1 MVPRMVPLRTRALS
15 ALVAI
20 TATAAL
26 AAGCGGDDDDSDAS
40 APSTTAST
48 NEGEAVA
55 VSAIDYE
62 FEDLPQ
68 SIAAGARLTLHNDS
82 EAELHELVA
91 FRLADDETRS
101 AEELAQLPEAELE
114 AVFAG
119 EPATVLIAKPGEES
133 TAALG
138 DGSLTEPGR
147 YVVFC
152 AIPQGVD
159 PDEYLAAAEQSEEG
173 PPDLGGGPPHF
184 LLGMVGEVTVE

>member
-1 MVPRMVPLRTRALS
+1 MNPMRTRALS
-15 ALVAI
+15 AFVAI
-20 TATAAL
+20 TAAAAL
-26 AAGCGGDDDDSDAS
+26 AAGCGGDDDDSDA
-40 APSTTAST
+40 AATTSTAGAD
-48 NEGEAVA
+48 EAEAVEIA
-55 VSAIDYE
+55 AIDYE
-62 FEDLPQ
+62 FEDLPDR
-68 SIAAGARLTLHNDS
+68 IAAGTTLSLHNES

-133 TAALG
+133 FAALG
-138 DGSLTEPGR
+138 DGSLSDPGR

-159 PDEYLAAAEQSEEG
+159 PDEYLAAAEQSEAG
-173 PPDLGGGPPHF
+173 PPDVAGGPPHF
-184 LLGMVGEVTVE
+184 VLGMVGEVTVE